1 MWLFIYKIQGVM
13 LEFYNID
20 IFWMRISPV
29 FKKIAMAVGWISAIL
44 SEFYPF
50 SRYAIAPGRS
60 WNTKASPVCRRS
72 TYKKRIFIKKR
83 MCW

>member
-29 FKKIAMAVGWISAIL
+29 FKKIAMAVG
-44 SEFYPF
+44 
-50 SRYAIAPGRS
+50 
-60 WNTKASPVCRRS
+60 
-72 TYKKRIFIKKR
+72 
-83 MCW
+83 